1 MGTWGLFALII
12 LCSTGLSHALLV
24 LLSHLTNTQTET
36 PFNPASLIS
45 RPHPPSCAVSACCYR
60 LPTTRIYPIL
70 DLPRG
75 SLRSR
80 DPSSHKLSH
89 QITLQKSVT
98 PPANQRQD
106 DEAQGTTQK
115 KKKVTAAQLR
125 VQKDLSE
132 VSLGS

>member
-1 MGTWGLFALII
+1 MG
-12 LCSTGLSHALLV
+12 TGLSHALLV

-106 DEAQGTTQK
+106 DENMVYGRLFCPRHYAPTDGNLQKQQQQKDEQAQGK
-115 KKKVTAAQLR
+115 
-125 VQKDLSE
+125 
-132 VSLGS
+132 